1 MEGFP
6 YALDNGAWTA
16 YQQRRPWEA
25 QPFWRALQCRGA
37 GAEWVV
43 LPDIVAGGES
53 SLARSLSWLSHG
65 LEYTQRVL
73 LAVQDGMTPA
83 LIRPHLT
90 VAARIGIF
98 VGGSTA
104 WKLRTLPLWGTL
116 AAEMGCWLHVGRVNT
131 ARRITL
137 CGLVGATSF
146 DGTSVSRFAT
156 TLPLLEHARQQLPLK
171 QGWLHARTPALD

>member
-1 MEGFP
+1 MR
-6 YALDNGAWTA
+6 T
-16 YQQRRPWEA
+16 
-25 QPFWRALQCRGA
+25 
-37 GAEWVV
+37 
-43 LPDIVAGGES
+43 
-53 SLARSLSWLSHG
+53 
-65 LEYTQRVL
+65 
-73 LAVQDGMTPA
+73 A

-90 VAARIGIF
+90 AATRIGIF

-116 AAEMGCWLHVGRVNT
+116 AAEMGCWLHVGRINT

-137 CGLVGATSF
+137 CSLVGATSF
-146 DGTSVSRFAT
+146 DGTSVSRFAS